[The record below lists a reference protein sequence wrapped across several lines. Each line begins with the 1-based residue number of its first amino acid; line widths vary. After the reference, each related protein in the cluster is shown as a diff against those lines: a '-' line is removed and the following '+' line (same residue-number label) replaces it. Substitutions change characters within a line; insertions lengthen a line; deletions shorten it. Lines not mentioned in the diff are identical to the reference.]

1 MTQNTAAQEPSGPL
15 QVALQHT
22 TRLLASNPALAI
34 EQAGEILKTVPHHP
48 LATLLLG
55 IAHRSVG
62 DVGAALRALEPL
74 SATHPRWA
82 PAFYEL
88 GLTYLERESAEPA
101 LKALRRAVYLDP
113 NIPDAWRIIGDQLTA
128 QGDGQGA
135 DSAYAQHLRASTN
148 DPRLMAAASALCEG
162 RIPEAEYRLREHLKQ
177 FPTDVA
183 AIRMLAEVAGRLGRY
198 GDAEKLLTRALELA
212 PSFHAARHN
221 LALVLNKQNKYADSL
236 AQIELLT
243 AAEPRDSGHRNL
255 KAVVLAKI
263 GDYPQALDIYA
274 DILAKHP
281 GQAMIWMSFAHAL
294 SSAGRTQ
301 DSIAA
306 YRQCLALQPH
316 NGEAYWSLANLKT
329 FRFTEAEVA
338 VMRALL
344 TGSKTTEDDRAH
356 LHFAIGKALEDAGQY
371 ADSFLNYSVG
381 NALRLAKV
389 GYNPDNTSILVK
401 RSKAL
406 FTREFMAARRGYGGA
421 APDPIFIVG
430 LPRAG
435 STLVEQILASH
446 SLVEGTME
454 LPNIMA
460 IALQLGGK
468 TARAEESAYPDVLK
482 DLSAAD
488 CRALGEQY
496 LAETQIQ
503 RQAGKPYFIDKMPN
517 NFLHVGLIQLILP
530 QAKIIDARR
539 HPIACCFSGYKQNFA
554 MGQRFTYSLEHIAR
568 YYRDYVELMAHY
580 DKIVPRTVHRV
591 VYERLVEDTEIE
603 VRRLL
608 HYCGLPFE
616 DSCLRFYENDRAV
629 RTASAQQVR
638 KPIFRE
644 GIDQWRHFEPWLDPL
659 KESLGDVLRRYPDTP
674 EY

>member
-1 MTQNTAAQEPSGPL
+1 MAQNTAAQEPSGPL

-34 EQAGEILKTVPHHP
+34 EQAGEILKTVPDHP

-55 IAHRSVG
+55 IAHRTVG
-62 DVGAALRALEPL
+62 DYESSIKTLEPL
-74 SATHPRWA
+74 SAAQPRWA

-88 GLTYLERESAEPA
+88 GLTYSERQSAEPA
-101 LKALRRAVYLDP
+101 LKALRRAVHLDP
-113 NIPDAWRIIGDQLTA
+113 NIPDAWRMIGDQLTA
-128 QGDGQGA
+128 QGDAQGA
-135 DSAYAQHLRASTN
+135 DSAYAQHLKASTN

-183 AIRMLAEVAGRLGRY
+183 AIRMLAEVAGRLGRF

-221 LALVLNKQNKYADSL
+221 LALVLHKQNKFAESL
-236 AQIELLT
+236 AQIEWLM

-263 GDYPQALDIYA
+263 GDFPQALDIYV

-281 GQAMIWMSFAHAL
+281 GQAMVWMSFAHAL

-306 YRQCLALQPH
+306 YRRCLALQPH
-316 NGEAYWSLANLKT
+316 SGEAYWSLANLKT
-329 FRFTEAEVA
+329 FRFSEAETA
-338 VMRALL
+338 AMRALL
-344 TGSKTTEDDRAH
+344 TDPKTTEDDRAQ
-356 LHFAIGKALEDAGQY
+356 LHFAIGKALEDAGHY
-371 ADSFLNYSVG
+371 ADSFLNYSLG

-406 FTREFMAARRGYGGA
+406 FTQEFMADRRGHGSA

-446 SLVEGTME
+446 SQVEGTME

-468 TARAEESAYPDVLK
+468 TANAEESAYPEVLK
-482 DLSAAD
+482 ELSAAE
-488 CRALGEQY
+488 CSALGERY
-496 LAETQIQ
+496 LEETRIQ

-517 NFLHVGLIQLILP
+517 NFLYVGLIRLILP
-530 QAKIIDARR
+530 QARIIDARR
-539 HPIACCFSGYKQNFA
+539 HPMACCFSGYKQNFA

-568 YYRDYVELMAHY
+568 YYRDYVEIMAHF
-580 DKIVPRTVHRV
+580 DQVVPGAVHRV
-591 VYERLVEDTEIE
+591 IYERMVEDTESE

-608 HYCGLPFE
+608 EYCGLPFE
-616 DSCLRFYENDRAV
+616 DSCLRFHENSRAV

-638 KPIFRE
+638 RPIFRE
-644 GIDQWRHFEPWLDPL
+644 GIDQWRHFEPWLEPL
-659 KESLGDVLRRYPDTP
+659 KQSLGDVLDRYPDTP

>member
-1 MTQNTAAQEPSGPL
+1 MTQNTAAQEPTGPL

-22 TRLLASNPALAI
+22 ARLLASNPALAI

-55 IAHRSVG
+55 IAHRTVG
-62 DVGAALRALEPL
+62 DTEAALKSLEPL
-74 SATHPRWA
+74 TGAHPRWA

-88 GLTYLERESAEPA
+88 GLTYLEQERAEPA
-101 LKALRRAVYLDP
+101 LKALRRAVYLDA
-113 NIPDAWRIIGDQLTA
+113 NLPDAWRVIGDQLSAQRDTA
-128 QGDGQGA
+128 GA
-135 DSAYAQHLRASTN
+135 DAAYAQHLRASTS
-148 DPRLMAAASALCEG
+148 DPRLMAAASALCES
-162 RIPEAEYRLREHLKQ
+162 RIPEAEYRLREHLKL

-221 LALVLNKQNKYADSL
+221 LALILNKQNKYAESL

-255 KAVVLAKI
+255 KAVVLARI

-274 DILAKHP
+274 DILSKHP
-281 GQAMIWMSFAHAL
+281 AQAMIWMSFAHAL

-306 YRQCLALQPH
+306 YRRCLALQPH

-329 FRFTEAEVA
+329 FRFTEAEIA
-338 VMRALL
+338 DMRALL
-344 TGSKTTEDDRAH
+344 AASKTTEDDRAY
-356 LHFAIGKALEDAGQY
+356 LHFAIGKALEDTGLY
-371 ADSFLNYSVG
+371 ADSFLHYSLA
-381 NALRLAKV
+381 NALRLTKV
-389 GYNPDNTSILVK
+389 GYDPDNASILVK

-406 FTREFMAARRGYGGA
+406 FTQEFIAARRGYGSA

-435 STLVEQILASH
+435 STLIEQILASH
-446 SLVEGTME
+446 SQVEGTME
-454 LPNIMA
+454 LPNITAM
-460 IALQLGGK
+460 ALQLGGRK
-468 TARAEESAYPDVLK
+468 ARAQDSAYPEVLN

-496 LAETQIQ
+496 LEETRIQ
-503 RQAGKPYFIDKMPN
+503 RHADKPYFIDKMPN

-530 QAKIIDARR
+530 NAKIIDARR
-539 HPIACCFSGYKQNFA
+539 HPMACCFSGYKQNFA

-568 YYRDYVELMAHY
+568 YYRDYVEVMAHF
-580 DKIVPRTVHRV
+580 DRVAPGAIHRV
-591 VYERLVEDTEIE
+591 IYERMVEDTESE

-608 HYCGLPFE
+608 LYCGLPFE
-616 DSCLRFYENDRAV
+616 ESCLRFHENSRAV

-638 KPIFRE
+638 RPIFRE
-644 GIDQWRHFEPWLDPL
+644 GMDQWRHFEPWLGPL
-659 KESLGDVLRRYPDTP
+659 QQSLGEVLNRYPDTP

>member
-1 MTQNTAAQEPSGPL
+1 MTQNTAAQEPTGPL

-34 EQAGEILKTVPHHP
+34 EQAGEILKAVPHHP

-55 IAHRSVG
+55 IAHRTLG
-62 DVGAALRALEPL
+62 DCDAALKTLEPL
-74 SATHPRWA
+74 SAAHPRWA

-88 GLTYLERESAEPA
+88 GLTHLERESAEPA

-128 QGDGQGA
+128 QGDSQGA
-135 DSAYAQHLRASTN
+135 DSAYAQHLKASTN

-183 AIRMLAEVAGRLGRY
+183 AIRMLAEVGGRLGRF

-221 LALVLNKQNKYADSL
+221 LALVLNKQNKFADSL
-236 AQIELLT
+236 AQIEWLM

-255 KAVVLAKI
+255 KAVVLARI

-306 YRQCLALQPH
+306 YRRCLALRPH
-316 NGEAYWSLANLKT
+316 SGEAYWSLANLKT
-329 FRFTEAEVA
+329 FRFTEPEVT

-344 TGSKTTEDDRAH
+344 TEPKTTEDDRAQ
-356 LHFAIGKALEDAGQY
+356 LHFALGKALEDAGQY
-371 ADSFLNYSVG
+371 ADSFLNYSVA
-381 NALRLAKV
+381 NAMRLAKV
-389 GYNPDNTSILVK
+389 GYNPDNTSILAR

-406 FTREFMAARRGYGGA
+406 FTQDFMAARRGYGSA

-435 STLVEQILASH
+435 STLIEQILASH
-446 SLVEGTME
+446 SQVEGTME

-468 TARAEESAYPDVLK
+468 TARAEESTYPEVLQ

-496 LAETQIQ
+496 LAETRIQ

-517 NFLHVGLIQLILP
+517 NFLYVGLIQLILP

-539 HPIACCFSGYKQNFA
+539 HPMACCFSGYKQNFA

-568 YYRDYVELMAHY
+568 YYRDYVELMAHF
-580 DKIVPRTVHRV
+580 DRIAPGAVHRV
-591 VYERLVEDTEIE
+591 IYERMVEDTESE

-608 HYCGLPFE
+608 DYCGLPFE
-616 DSCLRFYENDRAV
+616 DSCLRFHENSRAV

-659 KESLGDVLRRYPDTP
+659 KESLGDVLHHYPDTP